1 MRVFNRLSAA
11 IVCACC
17 IATTFA
23 QGNVAPEVPLSV
35 AFAGQI
41 VELNRFDRV
50 ERMDRELL
58 SMMYGHTNTFLT
70 IKRANRYIPEL
81 KVELKK
87 HNVPEDFVYLAAVE
101 SHFDETA
108 KSPAKAAGFWQFVP
122 TTAREYG
129 LEVNNFVDER
139 YDYIKA
145 TKAACRYFKKAYSNY
160 KCWFAVAASYNAG
173 MARISKTIDKQFQ
186 SNVFDLYM
194 NDETSRYIYRL
205 LAMKLI
211 LENPGKYGFKVRP
224 DLLYQPIRCRTVKIT
239 GSIDNWIDW
248 AKQNGSTFYM
258 LKKLNPWIC
267 GESLPNL
274 KGKIYFVRLPL

>member
-17 IATTFA
+17 IAITFA

-81 KVELKK
+81 KEELKK

-145 TKAACRYFKKAYSNY
+145 T
-160 KCWFAVAASYNAG
+160 
-173 MARISKTIDKQFQ
+173 ISKRHIPIINVGLLSQRPIMPVWLEFQ
-186 SNVFDLYM
+186 KPSISNSNRMF
-194 NDETSRYIYRL
+194 
-205 LAMKLI
+205 
-211 LENPGKYGFKVRP
+211 
-224 DLLYQPIRCRTVKIT
+224 
-239 GSIDNWIDW
+239 SIFI
-248 AKQNGSTFYM
+248 
-258 LKKLNPWIC
+258 
-267 GESLPNL
+267 
-274 KGKIYFVRLPL
+274 